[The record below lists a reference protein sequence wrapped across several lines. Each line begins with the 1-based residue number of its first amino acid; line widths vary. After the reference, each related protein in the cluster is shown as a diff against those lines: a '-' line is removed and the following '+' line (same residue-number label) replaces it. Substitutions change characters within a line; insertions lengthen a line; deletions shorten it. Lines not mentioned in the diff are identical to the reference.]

1 MPRLPKETRS
11 PTLESSHQEIGER
24 IANLRK
30 AQGIT
35 QKELAEKIG
44 VTRTVITDYER
55 GRVRIYD
62 EMLARLA
69 QALGISADEL
79 LGLRKPEETGNQSLR
94 LTRRLRELEELPE
107 AKRKKILSTLDDL
120 IRANK

>member
-1 MPRLPKETRS
+1 MPRLPNEDR
-11 PTLESSHQEIGER
+11 PPALESSQQEIGGR
-24 IANLRK
+24 IAGLRR
-30 AQGIT
+30 ALGIT
-35 QKELAEKIG
+35 QKQLAEIVG

-62 EMLARLA
+62 EMIARLA
-69 QALGISADEL
+69 RALGTSSDEL
-79 LGLRKPEETGNQSLR
+79 LGIEKTEEAAVQSLR
-94 LTRRLRELEELPE
+94 IAKRLRELEDLPE